1 MRNTNVSDIREVIRY
16 LRAGESIRGT
26 AKALKLDRKTVRRYD
41 GIAKQAGWLSG
52 EMPSDEVIAHA
63 VQKQGNRIPEQNR
76 PSMAAYDAE
85 IRAWMAQGLEA
96 KAIYDRLSVDPAF
109 DRSYHA
115 VWRYV
120 CKVRGV
126 TANDV
131 VMRIETDPGDEAQVD
146 FGFAGRMWDRATQKV
161 RRAWFFVMT
170 LSWSRHQYV
179 RFVFDQK
186 VATWLDCHRRAFE
199 SFGGVPGRIVPD
211 NLKAAILKAT
221 VDDPQVQRA
230 YRECAEHYGF
240 MIAPC
245 KPRKPEHKGKV
256 ERGVQYVKGSFLR
269 GRPYADAQHDIQLA
283 NDDVTVWVNTIAG
296 QRIHGTTRQKPLQ
309 RFTEGE
315 RYALRPLPDQP
326 YEVACFKQT
335 KLGRDSHIVWDHAH
349 YSAPYRLLGQ
359 ELLIRATVRTVEI
372 YAEHVRVATHSR
384 AGQVGQWV
392 TDKSHLPEHKNKAVA
407 SLFATKS
414 ETRQRVAQIGP
425 YTAQAIGIL
434 LDDTVVDRRRT
445 VGRLISLADRHSQQL
460 LERAC
465 QAACEAGDPSP
476 TMIRAMLKLCVS
488 GTLDETT
495 LLAAPMDQPARPTP
509 RFARPA
515 AELVP
520 YALLPTGMPLVT
532 AMPAAPMAGSL

>member
-1 MRNTNVSDIREVIRY
+1 MSDIREVIRY
-16 LRAGESIRGT
+16 IREGESIRGT
-26 AKALKLDRKTVRRYD
+26 AKALKLDRKTVRRYH
-41 GIAKQAGWLSG
+41 GIAKHAGWLSG

-63 VQKQGNRIPEQNR
+63 VQKQGSRMPEQNR

-96 KAIYDRLSVDPAF
+96 KAIHDRLTVDPAF

-120 CKVRGV
+120 SKVRGV
-126 TANDV
+126 AANDV
-131 VMRIETDPGDEAQVD
+131 VMRIETDPGEEAQVD
-146 FGFAGRMWDRATQKV
+146 FGFAGRMWDRATQKL

-221 VDDPQVQRA
+221 VDDPLVQRA

-256 ERGVQYVKGSFLR
+256 ERGVQYVKGSFLM
-269 GRPYADAQHDIQLA
+269 GRAYADEQHDIRQA
-283 NDDVTVWVNTIAG
+283 NDEVTVWVNTVAG

-309 RFTEGE
+309 RFNEVE
-315 RYALRPLPDQP
+315 RSALRPLPEQP

-335 KLGRDSHIVWDHAH
+335 KLGRDSHVVWDHAH

-359 ELLIRATVRTVEI
+359 ELLVRATVRTVEI
-372 YAEHVRVATHSR
+372 FADHVLVATHSR
-384 AGQVGQWV
+384 ADQAGQWV
-392 TDKSHLPEHKNKAVA
+392 TDKNHLPEHKNKALA
-407 SLFATKS
+407 SMFATKS
-414 ETRQRVAQIGP
+414 ETLQRVAQIGP

-445 VGRLISLADRHSQQL
+445 VGRLISLADRHSQQV

-465 QAACEAGDPSP
+465 QAAFEAGDPSP

-488 GTLDETT
+488 GTLDESTS
-495 LLAAPMDQPARPTP
+495 LAAPMDKPALTAP

-520 YALLPTGMPLVT
+520 CAPVQAGSPLVT
-532 AMPAAPMAGSL
+532 AIPAALMTGSL